1 MVLSGAG
8 VLAAGGSAG
17 AVLSTLALLSVVAL
31 LSGAALSAGAGV
43 VSAGVELGGAD
54 DGVAAVP
61 VDVSGALESVA
72 SEGWVAAAGLPSLE
86 KREPK
91 DEFFQRMYP
100 RAAATASTAMMTKIF
115 QALLLGGSSSSR
127 R

>member
-1 MVLSGAG
+1 
-8 VLAAGGSAG
+8 
-17 AVLSTLALLSVVAL
+17 LSTLALLSVVAL

-43 VSAGVELGGAD
+43 VSAEVKLGGAD
-54 DGVAAVP
+54 DGAGAVP

-86 KREPK
+86 KSEPK

-100 RAAATASTAMMTKIF
+100 TAATASTAMMTKIF